1 MKKYIAIVLALSL
14 LLAGCGQKAGEPTAA
29 PTQTSAAPTE
39 TTEAAET
46 TDATQA
52 TEPETTAPETTDPK
66 TREVQVMGDHIPVIR
81 LLLAKDE
88 AVEVTGYD
96 SEQVAQ
102 VKTGAGTGTVE
113 IRFLSFPDETFE
125 PWTAYSQWNAGLY
138 GSFEL
143 LGEPESKLGTNT
155 RLEVL
160 AELGDC
166 YYVNY
171 DGRIGFVSSGQVSK
185 WQYAS
190 PEVTEGSSGSSSSG
204 SGSVSTGSGCF
215 TGGFTFA
222 L

>member
-1 MKKYIAIVLALSL
+1 MKKYIAIVLALGL

-29 PTQTSAAPTE
+29 PTQTTAAPTE

-46 TDATQA
+46 TEA
-52 TEPETTAPETTDPK
+52 PETTAPQPK
-66 TREVQVMGDHIPVIR
+66 LVTATVMGDHIPVIR

-96 SEQVAQ
+96 SEQIAQ

-113 IRFLSFPDETFE
+113 IRFLSFPEETFE
-125 PWTAYSQWNAGLY
+125 PWTAYSQWNAGFY
-138 GSFEL
+138 GSFDL

-171 DGRIGFVSSGQVSK
+171 DGRTGFVSSGQVSK
-185 WQYAS
+185 WQYVS
-190 PEVTEGSSGSSSSG
+190 PEVTEGSSGGSSSSG
-204 SGSVSTGSGCF
+204 SSSVGTRSTGSVMFSLCHSQ
-215 TGGFTFA
+215 THTKA
-222 L
+222 Q